1 LTVARRRKPGLAV
14 DTKVNVVP
22 IINVSLVVVLTLM
35 MIAPF
40 LTGEEVD
47 VDLPEASASQADDTD
62 NIEIVYT
69 RERRIIVEDSEMLLG
84 DVAEVLAPVFQGLPH
99 GVAVV
104 KADQTLPYADVEAL
118 IAAVEQA
125 GAPRIALATRPKEDG
140 R

>member
-1 LTVARRRKPGLAV
+1 VARKGKTRLAV
-14 DTKVNVVP
+14 QTSVNVVP

-47 VDLPEASASQADDTD
+47 VDLPEAMASQADDTD

-69 RERRIIVEDSEMLLG
+69 ADRRVVVEDNEMLLE
-84 DVAEVLAPVFQGLPH
+84 DLAEVLAPVFESMPH

-104 KADQTLPYADVEAL
+104 KADQSLPYGEVESL
-118 IAAVEQA
+118 IAAVEHA
-125 GAPRIALATRPKEDG
+125 GAPRIALATRPPEG
-140 R
+140 SP

>member
-1 LTVARRRKPGLAV
+1 VARRKKQFEV

-47 VDLPEASASQADDTD
+47 VDLPEAMASQADDTD

-69 RERRIIVEDSEMLLG
+69 TDRNIIVEETQFTL
-84 DVAEVLAPVFQGLPH
+84 EELAPALEPVFRAMPH

-104 KADQTLPYADVEAL
+104 KADQGLPYGEVEAL
-118 IAAVEQA
+118 IAAIESA
-125 GAPRIALATRPKEDG
+125 GAPRIALATKPKEG
-140 R
+140 PR